1 MGGQLRSRSDDR
13 EPVCDPE
20 RDIDPD
26 RDRLAS
32 GIDTLINH
40 RAIEPSQAFDLAS
53 RAIDKALRLDDQ
65 LAEAHAVHGLLKLTQ
80 WSATRIGDGNA
91 EAAASF
97 QRAIQLNPNLSNTYV
112 WFSSLRESEGDYET
126 AIELLNKALQVD
138 PLGRIPYV
146 NLPGFYA
153 QQGEPEKAL
162 ELLVKAMEIFPDW
175 ETPYQYMANH
185 LMSLGRLDEAV
196 AWALLA
202 ETKTD
207 DPMTRG
213 SIMGALI
220 EFGDID
226 AIEEFGELFS
236 IDHPMY
242 RMGEGFMRFT
252 DSDFRGTISVLEEL
266 QLNTDIEAKFAYPL
280 ISMSAL
286 MMRDFDKAQ
295 EYLLRANPLLSS
307 DTSQSVDRQNFRS
320 AILLAY
326 AYQQM
331 GDARR
336 AEQLLNEA
344 EQVVSQ
350 MPRIGIGGHGISDVE
365 ILVLQGRNDAAL
377 DALRDAIDGG
387 FVSLMSY
394 EMWTLDQNLII
405 DALRDD
411 ERFKAMKLELDRKIE
426 VMRENVERAEEADD
440 WSELLNRV
448 RGDELIASLHLRTAS
463 R

>member
-1 MGGQLRSRSDDR
+1 
-13 EPVCDPE
+13 
-20 RDIDPD
+20 
-26 RDRLAS
+26 
-32 GIDTLINH
+32 
-40 RAIEPSQAFDLAS
+40 
-53 RAIDKALRLDDQ
+53 
-65 LAEAHAVHGLLKLTQ
+65 
-80 WSATRIGDGNA
+80 
-91 EAAASF
+91 
-97 QRAIQLNPNLSNTYV
+97 
-112 WFSSLRESEGDYET
+112 
-126 AIELLNKALQVD
+126 
-138 PLGRIPYV
+138 
-146 NLPGFYA
+146 
-153 QQGEPEKAL
+153 
-162 ELLVKAMEIFPDW
+162 
-175 ETPYQYMANH
+175 
-185 LMSLGRLDEAV
+185 
-196 AWALLA
+196 
-202 ETKTD
+202 
-207 DPMTRG
+207 
-213 SIMGALI
+213 
-220 EFGDID
+220 
-226 AIEEFGELFS
+226 
-236 IDHPMY
+236 MY

-252 DSDFRGTISVLEEL
+252 DSDFRGTITVLEEL
-266 QLNTDIEAKFAYPL
+266 QLSTDIEAKFAYPL

-307 DTSQSVDRQNFRS
+307 DTAQSVDRQNFRS

-326 AYQQM
+326 TYQQM

-365 ILVLQGRNDAAL
+365 ILVLRGRNDAAL
-377 DALRDAIDGG
+377 DALRDAIDEG

-448 RGDELIASLHLRTAS
+448 RGDELIASAHPGSRSHLLAS
-463 R
+463 LTLP